1 MSRLVPPRFP
11 APSGVG
17 KPSSVPPGR
26 GQGGQ
31 TPVQKAQEEYLNLQR
46 QIALKAEQT
55 AAEKL
60 ISGLVEPPTI
70 NYSAIQDMEQGNSL
84 SIYPK
89 NQKKFEEEGVV
100 APPGGSYLNPRT
112 QEDLTGRKALA
123 GIISINPEKGTG
135 SLKIHPEETEVVGSP
150 DEKGATLIKTNLFKK
165 EKGWKWLNAPKGY
178 ENATTLISVENK
190 GKHYYTLKTLFP
202 KGVNLQTYPTSK
214 TEPRLRPTTKGFV
227 KLGDVVGKVNIRGNQ
242 HPVYNTISA
251 FAQGGLVDKP
261 LYPR

>member
-84 SIYPK
+84 
-89 NQKKFEEEGVV
+89 
-100 APPGGSYLNPRT
+100 
-112 QEDLTGRKALA
+112 
-123 GIISINPEKGTG
+123 
-135 SLKIHPEETEVVGSP
+135 
-150 DEKGATLIKTNLFKK
+150 
-165 EKGWKWLNAPKGY
+165 
-178 ENATTLISVENK
+178 
-190 GKHYYTLKTLFP
+190 
-202 KGVNLQTYPTSK
+202 
-214 TEPRLRPTTKGFV
+214 
-227 KLGDVVGKVNIRGNQ
+227 
-242 HPVYNTISA
+242 TI
-251 FAQGGLVDKP
+251 
-261 LYPR
+261 